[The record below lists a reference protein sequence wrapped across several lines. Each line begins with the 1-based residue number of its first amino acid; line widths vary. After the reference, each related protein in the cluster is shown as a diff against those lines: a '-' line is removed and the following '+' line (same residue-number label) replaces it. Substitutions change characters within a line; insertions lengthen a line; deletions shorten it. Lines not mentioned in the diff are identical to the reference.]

1 MLALFV
7 TVAGA
12 ATFRFYDTTPRAADS
27 DLEVSVFGV
36 EAPSL
41 TDLVTRAGTLL
52 RKNEGVS
59 ANADA
64 PDTSAPTTEASPPW
78 SEDEILAS
86 SMFQDPRF
94 VAEVRR
100 WVTFWETRHSKW
112 VPTYLERMTWFEGNV
127 DAVLAEHG
135 LPWSLRFLP
144 VLESGY
150 SPSAVSSASAV
161 GLWQFMEPTAKDF
174 GMEVTPIVDERRDPF
189 KSTDAAAKF
198 LRELHGEFGSW
209 FLVLA
214 AYNAGPERIRGI
226 LRRHAPGARMS
237 DSLYWAVR
245 PHLPAE
251 TRDFVPKFLGAVF
264 VAANP
269 EAHGYERPT
278 PRPFRF
284 DRVLVTEHTSL
295 SAIARAA
302 DTTHDEIQRLNPEFI
317 NGVTPPPEAQ
327 LLRACTAGQC
337 AHRAPERRPR
347 SRGRRQVGLCALSDA
362 VPPLRPRSPE
372 AFSLPRE
379 STADRRARA
388 HRTVQRSSHQAG
400 SRLATYPT

>member
-1 MLALFV
+1 MDYKRIQNEAWQGRGSAWLVFALFV
-7 TVAGA
+7 TVAGT
-12 ATFRFYDTTPRAADS
+12 ATFLFYDKTPRAADS
-27 DLEVSVFGV
+27 HFDVSGFGAEVL
-36 EAPSL
+36 SL
-41 TDLVTRAGTLL
+41 TDLATLTGTLFH
-52 RKNEGVS
+52 KNAGAS
-59 ANADA
+59 SNTDA
-64 PDTSAPTTEASPPW
+64 SGTSAPTAEAASAPW
-78 SEDEILAS
+78 IEDEILAS
-86 SMFQDPRF
+86 PMFQDRRF

-100 WVTFWETRHSKW
+100 WVTFWETRHSQW
-112 VPTYLERMTWFEGNV
+112 VPSYLERMTWFEGNV

-174 GMEVTPIVDERRDPF
+174 GMEVTRIVDERRDPF

-198 LRELHGEFGSW
+198 LRELRGDFGSW
-209 FLVLA
+209 FLALA

-226 LRRHAPGARMS
+226 LRRHAPGAEMS

-245 PHLPAE
+245 HHLPAE

-269 EAHGYERPT
+269 KAHGYEKPT

-302 DTTHDEIQRLNPEFI
+302 DTTHDEIKRLNPEFI
-317 NGVTPPPEAQ
+317 SGVTPPRRNSYVRVPLGSASTVHRNAT
-327 LLRACTAGQC
+327 RAA
-337 AHRAPERRPR
+337 
-347 SRGRRQVGLCALSDA
+347 
-362 VPPLRPRSPE
+362 
-372 AFSLPRE
+372 E
-379 STADRRARA
+379 S
-388 HRTVQRSSHQAG
+388 G
-400 SRLATYPT
+400 GK

>member
-1 MLALFV
+1 MDYKRIQHEERQRRGSAWMVFALFV

-12 ATFRFYDTTPRAADS
+12 AAVLFYDAPPRAADS
-27 DLEVSVFGV
+27 PLSISVFGV

-41 TDLVTRAGTLL
+41 TALARQSRRLFAP
-52 RKNEGVS
+52 KNAGVS
-59 ANADA
+59 ADTDA
-64 PDTSAPTTEASPPW
+64 SGTLAPPAPTAESAPAPW
-78 SEDEILAS
+78 IDDEILAS
-86 SMFQDPRF
+86 PMFQDPRF

-112 VPTYLERMTWFEGNV
+112 VPSYLERMTWFEGNV

-174 GMEVTPIVDERRDPF
+174 GMEVTPVVDERRDPF

-198 LRELHGEFGSW
+198 LGDLHDDFDSW
-209 FLVLA
+209 FLALA

-226 LRRHAPGARMS
+226 LRRQAPGAEMS

-245 PHLPAE
+245 DHLPAE

-269 EAHGYERPT
+269 EAHGYERPA

-284 DRVLVTEHTSL
+284 DRVLVSEHTSL

-302 DTTHDEIQRLNPEFI
+302 DTTHDEIKRLNPQFI
-317 NGVTPPPEAQ
+317 SGVTPPRRNSYVRVPLGSAPTVHWNAT
-327 LLRACTAGQC
+327 RAAEGGGT
-337 AHRAPERRPR
+337 
-347 SRGRRQVGLCALSDA
+347 
-362 VPPLRPRSPE
+362 
-372 AFSLPRE
+372 
-379 STADRRARA
+379 
-388 HRTVQRSSHQAG
+388 
-400 SRLATYPT
+400 